1 VFLLLITKTIY
12 LVLIPDTQQKVDFTI
27 YSEMIKNNVKYE
39 FDALLKKHG
48 NVVLRLPPCH
58 SDFNPVEK
66 V

>member
-1 VFLLLITKTIY
+1 VFLLLITKTIN

-48 NVVLRLPPCH
+48 NV
-58 SDFNPVEK
+58 EK